1 MTRAVQVSP
10 LVESSTASQAGTR
23 VASLSSPTD
32 VIWKIRKEVNRLRQN
47 EHKTSKE
54 LIEEKI
60 RPGSFYDVVSAG
72 DAQTE
77 THKIPVCF

>member
-10 LVESSTASQAGTR
+10 LVESSTGLRLFVLANR
-23 VASLSSPTD
+23 RHLE
-32 VIWKIRKEVNRLRQN
+32 KKEVNRLRQN
-47 EHKTSKE
+47 EQKTSKE
-54 LIEEKI
+54 SIEDKI
-60 RPGSFYDVVSAG
+60 RPGSFYDMVSAG